1 LRVIRPAA
9 ATAGFF
15 FSAEYCSRTGC
26 HLIDEFIPANVSL
39 RGLKNLSFS
48 KIREPICPKEVRG
61 RKKFSA
67 SPIIYFKF
75 LENGAQ
81 CDTPFLIF
89 VRPMAIP
96 ILQLRASAG
105 RFIYTQ
111 LHSSDIANAD
121 SDPQ

>member
-26 HLIDEFIPANVSL
+26 HLIDELIPANVSL

-48 KIREPICPKEVRG
+48 KIREPICRKEIRD
-61 RKKFSA
+61 RKKFSI
-67 SPIIYFKF
+67 SSIIYFKF
-75 LENGAQ
+75 LQNGAQ
-81 CDTPFLIF
+81 SDAPFLIF
-89 VRPMAIP
+89 VRPAAIP
-96 ILQLRASAG
+96 ILPLRASAG
-105 RFIYTQ
+105 SFIYTQ

>member
-1 LRVIRPAA
+1 MRVIRPAA

-26 HLIDEFIPANVSL
+26 HLIDEFIPANVS
-39 RGLKNLSFS
+39 RRRSNNLSFS
-48 KIREPICPKEVRG
+48 KMREPICRKEVQG
-61 RKKFSA
+61 RKKFSL
-67 SPIIYFKF
+67 STIIYFKF
-75 LENGAQ
+75 LQNGAQ
-81 CDTPFLIF
+81 SDTPFLIF

-105 RFIYTQ
+105 SFIYTQ

-121 SDPQ
+121 SDSQ